1 MLIRAEEAIQKANH
15 VLRQCGT
22 RNADRI
28 ARELGLIVMPRD
40 FSRQKGAYMVIE
52 RNRYIF
58 INKHLDPVMHDIVLL
73 HEIGHDCLHR
83 REAIQVG
90 GLQEFNIFDMR
101 NQRMEYEANMFAAQ
115 IALPD
120 DEILE
125 YIYGGYDVGQIARI
139 MSYTDF
145 WKSSASL
152 NEMRPLVCFISRM
165 AFPRRRWYSPSSISV
180 S

>member
-1 MLIRAEEAIQKANH
+1 MLIRAEEAIQKANR
-15 VLRQCGT
+15 VVRQCGT

-40 FSRQKGAYMVIE
+40 FSRQKGAYIVIE

-101 NQRMEYEANMFAAQ
+101 DQRMEYEANMFAAQ
-115 IALPD
+115 VALPD
-120 DEILE
+120 EEILE
-125 YIYGGYDVGQIARI
+125 YLSGNLCRCTGYQSQLRSLRNYLNSKKEGADLDLEAGVYGEDIGKE
-139 MSYTDF
+139 
-145 WKSSASL
+145 WKH
-152 NEMRPLVCFISRM
+152 EGI
-165 AFPRRRWYSPSSISV
+165 
-180 S
+180 

>member
-1 MLIRAEEAIQKANH
+1 MLIRAEEAIQKANR
-15 VLRQCGT
+15 VVRQCGT

-40 FSRQKGAYMVIE
+40 FSRQKGAYIVIE

-101 NQRMEYEANMFAAQ
+101 DQRMEYEANMFAAQ
-115 IALPD
+115 VALPD
-120 DEILE
+120 A
-125 YIYGGYDVGQIARI
+125 V
-139 MSYTDF
+139 SYTH
-145 WKSSASL
+145 L
-152 NEMRPLVCFISRM
+152 TLPTT
-165 AFPRRRWYSPSSISV
+165 
-180 S
+180 

>member
-1 MLIRAEEAIQKANH
+1 MLIRTEEAIQKANRI
-15 VLRQCGT
+15 VRQCGT

-83 REAIQVG
+83 KEAVQVG

-101 NQRMEYEANMFAAQ
+101 DQRMEYEANMFAAQ

-125 YIYGGYDVGQIARI
+125 YIYGGYDVGQIARAMCSDI
-139 MSYTDF
+139 NLVAL
-145 WKSSASL
+145 KVAEL
-152 NEMRPLVCFISRM
+152 NTRGYRFREQEHRSNFLK
-165 AFPRRRWYSPSSISV
+165 
-180 S
+180 